1 MLAQALSIFSTLI
14 IEAKL
19 EGGRAIH
26 SVPSFAAPPAMPLYY
41 VYSIVGRFL
50 PLLKLKSFQDLK
62 SPRLLTLL
70 VGTN

>member
-1 MLAQALSIFSTLI
+1 MNIPMLAQALSIFSMLI

-41 VYSIVGRFL
+41 VYSMHCRSFFL
-50 PLLKLKSFQDLK
+50 PLLKLKSFQD
-62 SPRLLTLL
+62 P
-70 VGTN
+70 